1 MSRYICTGHLIHYR
15 KSSLNAIFRQ
25 TNVHIL
31 CKNANFLLISI
42 SHFIYTSLKTR
53 AKRIHVINKIRIKRG
68 LPQYLQLLTQ
78 KNSNICTIKTL
89 FKDLV
94 HIGSFHY
101 FPRRLLV
108 KIFRTFRS

>member
-78 KNSNICTIKTL
+78 KKFQYMYNQNTFQGLSTHRKFSL
-89 FKDLV
+89 FPAA
-94 HIGSFHY
+94 IAS
-101 FPRRLLV
+101 
-108 KIFRTFRS
+108 